1 MKETSSIKYQNLG
14 ILDRRLAYS
23 CAIHNLS
30 KIYHSYPPAKIDKPH
45 NNYGVHLHELGTDVR
60 TAR

>member
-1 MKETSSIKYQNLG
+1 MKETSSKIPESWNLG
-14 ILDRRLAYS
+14 PQAS
-23 CAIHNLS
+23 AIHNLS